1 MPSGACQVRSRPFT
15 SLEARACQAAGVG
28 FLSLISKISVRGGR
42 GPSNLS
48 AHVTP
53 DLIRGPPSLACLPNG
68 RWMQDQVRHDEWLQC
83 ASFGVSINSTRTPPI
98 SLGCTTMTGVDRK
111 SVVSGKSVSV
121 SGDLGGRRL

>member
-1 MPSGACQVRSRPFT
+1 MPSGVCQVRSRPFT
-15 SLEARACQAAGVG
+15 SLEARACQSAGVG

-83 ASFGVSINSTRTPPI
+83 ASFGVSINSTRRSEEHTSELQSLMRI
-98 SLGCTTMTGVDRK
+98 SYAVFCLK
-111 SVVSGKSVSV
+111 K
-121 SGDLGGRRL
+121 